1 MLTTRMVVV
10 NATTTGQ
17 VMTVDTG
24 LELAMISVIT
34 VAADL
39 PLRIVKTV
47 YLTLIVREI
56 SVPVMMATVE
66 KDAQYISENAMIDV
80 MAVMDLA

>member
-47 YLTLIVREI
+47 YLTRIVREI